1 MENYSTIYVLNQ
13 QLKIN
18 KELFLKL
25 LNFVSSKRRDI
36 LTNMKFEK
44 AQQSLLGEL
53 LIRYILFKK
62 FELNNSKIV
71 FSKSKY
77 GKPLL
82 NLLTDFHFN
91 ISHSK
96 DWIVCAVDNRPIG
109 VDIEVLRDFNLKIGK
124 RFYTN
129 QEYNYIINA
138 SELDQ
143 KYRFYEIW
151 TMKESYMKAVGKGFL
166 LSPTSFDTLDFNN
179 EVQIEDCNY
188 YFSKFTFNNE
198 VLCTVCSTKKQV
210 EIEYIN
216 DEVLISTILNIF
228 EKEG

>member
-1 MENYSTIYVLNQ
+1 
-13 QLKIN
+13 
-18 KELFLKL
+18 
-25 LNFVSSKRRDI
+25 
-36 LTNMKFEK
+36 MKFEK

-53 LIRYILFKK
+53 LIRYLLFKK
-62 FELNNSKIV
+62 FKLNNSMLV
-71 FSKSKY
+71 FSKTKY

-82 NLLTDFHFN
+82 NSLKDFHFN

-96 DWIVCAVDNRPIG
+96 DWIVCAVDNHPIG

-129 QEYNYIINA
+129 KEYNYIMNA
-138 SELDQ
+138 SYLDQ
-143 KYRFYEIW
+143 MYRFYEIW

-166 LSPTSFDTLDFNN
+166 LSSTSFDTLDFNN
-179 EVQIEDCNY
+179 EVQIEDCKY
-188 YFSKFTFNNE
+188 YFSKFAFNNE
-198 VLCTVCSTKKQV
+198 VLLTVCSTKKQV

-216 DEVLISTILNIF
+216 DEVLISTILNIL